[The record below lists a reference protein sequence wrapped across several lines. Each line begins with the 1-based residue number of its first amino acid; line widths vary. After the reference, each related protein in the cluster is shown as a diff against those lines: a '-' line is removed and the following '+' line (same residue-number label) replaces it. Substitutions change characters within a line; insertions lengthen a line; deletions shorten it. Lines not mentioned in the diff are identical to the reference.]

1 MKRFIGRGLGWIFK
15 IYYKLKFGS
24 RVKIGKGFI
33 CNWRFRI
40 KGKGRVKIG
49 DDCNFWAHDRATQIY
64 TYSDKAVVK
73 IGSNSRLNG
82 SIFMARESIEVG
94 DFVMIASANLLDNDF
109 HSLDFRERR
118 KDILGEKSMKILSK
132 PVKIGSD
139 VWISGEVIVLKGVE
153 IGDRSVIGT
162 RAVVTKSVNSDTVA
176 VGNPA
181 RPVKSI
187 KF

>member
-1 MKRFIGRGLGWIFK
+1 MKKLIGFSIGWIFK
-15 IYYKLKFGS
+15 TYYRFRFGG

-33 CNWRFRI
+33 CNWRFKIR
-40 KGKGRVKIG
+40 GKGRVEIG

-64 TYSDKAVVK
+64 TYSEEAFVR
-73 IGSNSRLNG
+73 IGSNCRLNG
-82 SIFMARESIEVG
+82 SIFMVRKSLEVG
-94 DFVMIASANLLDNDF
+94 DFVMIGSANVFDNDF

-118 KDILGEKSMKILSK
+118 NDILGKGRIEILSK

-162 RAVVTKSVNSDTVA
+162 RAVVTKSVDSDTVA

-181 RPVKSI
+181 RPVKPI

>member
-1 MKRFIGRGLGWIFK
+1 MKKVIGGSIGWIYR

-33 CNWRFRI
+33 CNWKFKI

-49 DDCNFWAHDRATQIY
+49 DNCNFWAHDRATQIY
-64 TYSDKAVVK
+64 TYSKDAIVE
-73 IGSNSRLNG
+73 IGSNCRLNG
-82 SIFMARESIEVG
+82 SILMARKGIEIG
-94 DFVMIASANLLDNDF
+94 GFVMIGSANILDNDF
-109 HSLDFRERR
+109 HSLDYRERR
-118 KDILGEKSMKILSK
+118 KDILGQGSADICSKS
-132 PVKIGSD
+132 VKIGDD
-139 VWISGEVIVLKGVE
+139 VWVAGEVIILKGVE
-153 IGDRSVIGT
+153 LGDRVVVGT
-162 RAVVTKSVNSDTVA
+162 RSVVTKSVDADTVA